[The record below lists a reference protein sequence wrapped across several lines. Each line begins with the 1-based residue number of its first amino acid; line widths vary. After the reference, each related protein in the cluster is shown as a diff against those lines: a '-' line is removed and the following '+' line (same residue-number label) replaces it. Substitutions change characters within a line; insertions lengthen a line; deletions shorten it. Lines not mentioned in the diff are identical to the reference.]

1 MMMMV
6 MMMMMMII
14 IIIII
19 VIITY
24 STLTDILLTIPLFTF
39 YTVTY
44 DIYRSSTSLTK
55 YINSWWRLKVVTW
68 IVCEY
73 FDMFILACSD
83 WRRPQRREKTKETY
97 MYVVP
102 ARRTIGAG
110 RGNYL

>member
-1 MMMMV
+1 MIMMMMV

-55 YINSWWRLKVVTW
+55 YINS
-68 IVCEY
+68 
-73 FDMFILACSD
+73 
-83 WRRPQRREKTKETY
+83 
-97 MYVVP
+97 
-102 ARRTIGAG
+102 
-110 RGNYL
+110 